1 MLLRPAVIAV
11 TCALAGAGLAQDAA
25 TPPLEVLFGID
36 RESFDESG
44 VVARRRAARAIR
56 AGGAGAVLVEGHT
69 DTLADADYNL
79 ALSERRARVIRNELI
94 ARGARPGAIGIT
106 PLGQTSLAVETA
118 DEVAEAANRRVTIT
132 IGAFGAFDAP
142 DPLVPYS
149 FRLP

>member
-44 VVARRRAARAIR
+44 VVALSLAASAIR
-56 AGGAGAVLVEGHT
+56 DGGAGAVLVEGHT